1 MICKRARTGDLFR
14 RMSNESI
21 LAGDLRRH
29 ADFPS
34 RVLGNRREVMVYLP
48 PGYGRSRTRYPV
60 FYMHDGQNLFDRATA
75 FGGTAWGVNDAAE
88 RLIQAGEM
96 QPVII
101 VGIANAGAARI
112 DEYAPTAGFYEV
124 GGGGKQRS
132 LGLAKKYGEFLLKE
146 IKPYIDS
153 HYRTRPEVEFTGTGG
168 SSMGGL
174 VSICLG
180 LTFPK
185 VFSRLAVM
193 SPSIW
198 WDDAIL
204 FKYIDGLKRALP
216 LKIWLDTG
224 TEEPGWNRAR
234 VLRDCLL
241 EKGWRMGETFRY
253 LEVPGATHSEG
264 AWAARI
270 DQVLKFLYPN

>member
-1 MICKRARTGDLFR
+1 MGDDYTL
-14 RMSNESI
+14 SGEV
-21 LAGDLRRH
+21 RRH

-34 RVLGNRREVMVYLP
+34 VALGNRREVLVYLP
-48 PGYGRSRTRYPV
+48 PGYGQSHVRYPV
-60 FYMHDGQNLFDRATA
+60 FYMHDGQNLFDPTTA
-75 FGGTAWGVNDAAE
+75 FGGVAWGVNDAAE

-101 VGIANAGAARI
+101 VGIANAGPARI
-112 DEYAPTAGFYEV
+112 DEYAPTPGWYEI

-132 LGLAKKYGEFLLKE
+132 QGLAQKYGEFLIHELK
-146 IKPYIDS
+146 PFIDLN
-153 HYRTRPEVEFTGTGG
+153 YRTRPEFESTGTGG

-174 VSICLG
+174 VSVCLG
-180 LTFPK
+180 LTFPET
-185 VFSRLAVM
+185 FSRLAVI

-198 WDDAIL
+198 WDDSIL

-216 LKIWLDTG
+216 IKIWLDTG
-224 TEEPGWNRAR
+224 TAEPGWNRAR

-241 EKGWRMGETFRY
+241 EKGWRMGETLRY
-253 LEVPGATHSEG
+253 LEVPGAQHSEN

-270 DQVLKFLYPN
+270 DKVLKFLYPT

>member
-1 MICKRARTGDLFR
+1 MICNPGR
-14 RMSNESI
+14 
-21 LAGDLRRH
+21 AGDLLRPMSDEHTLTGDIRRH
-29 ADFPS
+29 VDFPS
-34 RVLGNRREVMVYLP
+34 VALGNRRDVLVYLP
-48 PGYGRSRTRYPV
+48 PGYRRSRLRYPV
-60 FYMHDGQNLFDRATA
+60 FYMHDGQNLFDRATTY
-75 FGGTAWGVNDAAE
+75 GGVEWGVDETAE
-88 RLIQAGEM
+88 RLIRAGEM
-96 QPVII
+96 QPIII

-112 DEYAPTAGFYEV
+112 DEYAPTAGKYEV

-132 LGLAKKYGEFLLKE
+132 LGLARKYGQFLARELK
-146 IKPYIDS
+146 PFIDS
-153 HYRTRPEVEFTGTGG
+153 HYRTKPESEFTGTGG

-174 VSICLG
+174 VSIFLG
-180 LTFPK
+180 LSFPK

-198 WDDAIL
+198 WDDAVL
-204 FKYIDGLKRALP
+204 FKFIDGLKRALP

-224 TEEPGWNRAR
+224 TDEPGWNRAR

-253 LEVPGATHSEG
+253 LEVPGAKHTES

-270 DQVLKFLYPN
+270 DQVLKYLFPT